1 MKKALAVFIVIGL
14 TGCATR
20 EPYYGNTWVPPA
32 QAPITSEDE
41 SFCRYEA
48 AKATAS
54 SGVGSIATPYQMADT
69 IANDIATG
77 IRQGELMALCLQN
90 RRNQKQSATVQ

>member
-1 MKKALAVFIVIGL
+1 MKKALAVLFTIGL
-14 TGCATR
+14 AGCAT
-20 EPYYGNTWVPPA
+20 PQYYTPPA
-32 QAPITSEDE
+32 RPSHSPEDE

-54 SGVGSIATPYQMADT
+54 AGVGSIATPYQMADT

-77 IRQGELMALCLQN
+77 IRQGELIALCLQN
-90 RRNQKQSATVQ
+90 RRNQKQSATGQ